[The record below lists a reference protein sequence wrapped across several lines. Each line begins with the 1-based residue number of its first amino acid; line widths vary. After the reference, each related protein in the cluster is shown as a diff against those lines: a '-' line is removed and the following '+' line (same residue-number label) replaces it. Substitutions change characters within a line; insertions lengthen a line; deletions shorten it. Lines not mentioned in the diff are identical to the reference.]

1 MIDIPEARKY
11 CNAYQESHIKGLLS
25 FALDELEAARQRIAE
40 LEGRLKANACDD
52 WGNPIILET
61 SDHL

>member
-25 FALDELEAARQRIAE
+25 FALDELESARQRISE
-40 LEGRLKANACDD
+40 LESR
-52 WGNPIILET
+52 LET
-61 SDHL
+61 NDKLSSVDIYD